1 MASTALVGLGW
12 LALPQGAL
20 AQEEEVPQAV
30 PDEPLTAVADGP
42 AEPLVE
48 RVRTELARLG
58 DAIPLQDLAGVA
70 DFSQPSSVARFHI
83 VDLHAGRIDQSF
95 LVAHGR
101 GSDPRHLGRVM
112 RFSNEIGSLA
122 SSEGAYRIGE
132 RYVGKHG
139 RSIRL
144 DGLDPSNSNA
154 EVRAIVIH
162 AAPYVGP
169 AVLQSQGKLGLSE
182 GCFVFS
188 EDDHEVVL
196 ERLGPDRLLLA
207 GRF

>member
-1 MASTALVGLGW
+1 MASTALAGLGW
-12 LALPQGAL
+12 IALPRAAS
-20 AQEEEVPQAV
+20 AQK
-30 PDEPLTAVADGP
+30 PDEAPEP
-42 AEPLVE
+42 AEPPAAIADSAADPLVE
-48 RVRTELARLG
+48 RVRAELARLG
-58 DAIPLQDLAGVA
+58 DAIARQDLAGVA
-70 DFSQPSSVARFHI
+70 DFSQPSNVARFHI
-83 VDLHAGRIDQSF
+83 VDIQAGRIDQSF

-101 GSDPRHLGRVM
+101 GSDPRHVGRVM

-122 SSEGAYRIGE
+122 SSEGAYRVGG

>member
-1 MASTALVGLGW
+1 MAATAVGGLGW
-12 LALPQGAL
+12 IALPRAAR
-20 AQEEEVPQAV
+20 AQEEEVQV
-30 PDEPLTAVADGP
+30 SPDESLPPL
-42 AEPLVE
+42 AEAPIDPLVE
-48 RVRTELARLG
+48 RVRAELARLG
-58 DAIPLQDLAGVA
+58 DAIPLQDLAGIA
-70 DFSQPSSVARFHI
+70 DFSQPSNVARFHI
-83 VDLHAGRIDQSF
+83 VDVEAGRVDQSF

-101 GSDPRHLGRVM
+101 GSDPRHVGRAM

-122 SSEGAYRIGE
+122 SSEGAYRVGD

-144 DGLDPSNSNA
+144 DGLDASNSNA

-162 AAPYVGP
+162 SAPYVGP